1 MWLKTTPDRPRY
13 LQWKPG
19 KYVESDDAAFRVETY
34 PVSNLQRSY
43 HTLVRILERMLL
55 SALIQSLT
63 IRYIPSLLDEAFL
76 LDSASVSMELSG
88 DSS

>member
-1 MWLKTTPDRPRY
+1 
-13 LQWKPG
+13 
-19 KYVESDDAAFRVETY
+19 
-34 PVSNLQRSY
+34 
-43 HTLVRILERMLL
+43 VRILERMLL